1 MSNSTSERVIIPPMD
16 EHNQKLIANLHPDD
30 WKNPEPADCYDLV
43 VIGAGAAGLVTSAGA
58 AGLGVGL
65 KVALIEKHLMG
76 GDCTNVGCVPSKS
89 LIRSARVVGEM
100 WNAKKYGVTAP
111 QEVEVDFPAVME
123 RMRKI
128 RADISPVDST
138 YRFTNE
144 FGMDVFLGTASFISG
159 DTIEVAGQKL
169 KFKKAVIA
177 TGARA
182 THPDIPGIKEAGY
195 LTNETVFNLTQ
206 LPKRLAIIGGGPIG
220 CELAQTFNRFGSQV
234 TILHRGSHILNK
246 EDRDAAEIIQKVFQQ
261 EKVEM
266 ILSSKIERVESTPEG
281 KKIYYTSN
289 GIKGSIVVDEILV
302 GAGRTPNVKSL
313 NLEKVGVEYDEKGV
327 KVNDNLVTSNPQ
339 IFAVGDV
346 CLSQK
351 FTHMADASA
360 RIVIQNALFA
370 PFGLGRKKLSDLVVP
385 WVTFT
390 DPEIAHVGM
399 YESEAKEMGLEVN
412 TIKID
417 YEDVDRAITDS
428 ETEGFVK
435 VHLKAG
441 TDQIVGA
448 TIVSPH
454 AGETISEITTAI
466 VNGIGMN
473 KLSGVIHPYP
483 TQAEGIKK
491 AADAYKRTKLTDGTR
506 KFLGFLNKFS

>member
-1 MSNSTSERVIIPPMD
+1 MSSSAFERVIVPPMD
-16 EHNQKLIANLHPDD
+16 EHNQRLIANVHPND

-100 WNAKKYGVTAP
+100 WNAKEYGIIAP

-123 RMRKI
+123 RMRRI
-128 RADISPVDST
+128 RADISPIDSVE
-138 YRFTNE
+138 RFTNI
-144 FGMDVFLGTASFISG
+144 GMDVFLGTATFTSG
-159 DTIEVAGQKL
+159 DTIEVGGQTL
-169 KFKKAVIA
+169 QFKKAVIA

-195 LTNETVFNLTQ
+195 LTNETVFTLTQ
-206 LPKRLAIIGGGPIG
+206 LPKRLAVVGGGPIG
-220 CELAQTFNRFGSQV
+220 CELAQSFNRFGSEV
-234 TILHRGSHILNK
+234 TILHRGPHILNR
-246 EDRDAAEIIQKVFQQ
+246 EDADAAEIVQKVFQR
-261 EKVEM
+261 ERINLV
-266 ILSSKIERVESTPEG
+266 LSSKIERVELTPEG

-289 GIKGSIVVDEILV
+289 GQPGSIIVDEILI
-302 GAGRTPNVKSL
+302 GAGRTPNVDGL
-313 NLEKVGVEYDEKGV
+313 NLEIVGVEYDKKGV
-327 KVNDNLVTSNPQ
+327 KVNDNLQTTNPK
-339 IFAVGDV
+339 IFAAGDI

-351 FTHMADASA
+351 FTHMADATA
-360 RIVIQNALFA
+360 RLVIQNALFA
-370 PFGLGRKKLSDLVVP
+370 PFGLGRKKLSDLVIP

-399 YESEAKEMGLEVN
+399 YEQEAKDKGLEVN
-412 TIKID
+412 TVKID
-417 YEDVDRAITDS
+417 YEHVDRAITDG

-441 TDQIVGA
+441 TDKILGA
-448 TIVSPH
+448 TIVSTH
-454 AGETISEITTAI
+454 AGESISEVTTAI

-506 KFLGFLNKFS
+506 KLLRILYNLS